1 MSDTHGHYVTIPGL
15 YVNGDL
21 SAKQYHGVKFS
32 AATADVVIALAA
44 TTDVALGVLM
54 DAPDAAGEAATVA
67 ASGIVT
73 VVAGTSV
80 LARGQ
85 RFMFNTTGRV
95 RLAGAQSYGTM
106 LETASAIGD
115 ELRAI
120 LDRGKGG

>member
-1 MSDTHGHYVTIPGL
+1 MSDTHGHYITIPGL

-32 AATADVVIALAA
+32 AATADVVIAVAA
-44 TTDVALGVLM
+44 TTDIAIGVLM

-67 ASGIVT
+67 AMGVVT

-85 RFMFNTTGRV
+85 RWAFNSTGQA
-95 RLAGAQSYGTM
+95 RLAGAQSRGVI
-106 LETASAIGD
+106 LETASAAGD
-115 ELRAI
+115 EVRAL
-120 LDRGKGG
+120 LDMGKGG

>member
-1 MSDTHGHYVTIPGL
+1 MSDTHGHYITIPGL

-32 AATADVVIALAA
+32 AATADVVIALTA

-67 ASGIVT
+67 AMGIVT

-85 RFMFNTTGRV
+85 RWAFNSTGKA
-95 RLAGAQSYGTM
+95 RLAGAQSRGVM
-106 LETASAIGD
+106 LETAAAIGD
-115 ELRAI
+115 ELRAL
-120 LDRGKGG
+120 LDMGKGG